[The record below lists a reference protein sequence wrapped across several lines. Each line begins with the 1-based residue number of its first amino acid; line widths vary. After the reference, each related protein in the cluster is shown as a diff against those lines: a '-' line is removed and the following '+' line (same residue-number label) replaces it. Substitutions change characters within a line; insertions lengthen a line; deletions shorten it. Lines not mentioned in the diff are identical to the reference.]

1 MLARALT
8 PPRATG
14 QLLQNDPSAGPPR
27 DRALRQELDTDMTS
41 QTPLLGKT
49 AVITGGA
56 RGIGRSIVERLAR
69 EGADIAICARTRAD
83 LDDVRAAVD
92 ALGRKCLAVET
103 DLSDQVSTKAFCD
116 AVLKTFGK
124 IDILVNNAGVY
135 LDLGTVA
142 ESDPDTWIKNVTI
155 NLHAPYLVT
164 RYLLEG
170 MNEGG
175 KIINFSSGKGLNPG
189 NDAASYHVAK
199 AGLHIFTGCLAN
211 ELWPR
216 KIDVN
221 NIIPGPVATTTFS
234 REDPANRSTPEAL
247 LEKYKA
253 EVPNGLPKW
262 ERVKHPDEVA
272 DLAFWLI
279 AMPIGGP
286 TGQTFSL
293 ARRPL

>member
-1 MLARALT
+1 MSD
-8 PPRATG
+8 
-14 QLLQNDPSAGPPR
+14 QH
-27 DRALRQELDTDMTS
+27 
-41 QTPLLGKT
+41 PLLGKT

-56 RGIGRSIVERLAR
+56 RGIGRSIAERFAR
-69 EGADIAICARTRAD
+69 EGAHIAICARTRKD
-83 LDDVRAAVD
+83 LDNTATAVE
-92 ALGRKCLAVET
+92 ALGRTCLAVEA
-103 DLSDQVSTKAFCD
+103 DLADHASTKAFCE
-116 AVLKTFGK
+116 AVLEKFGN

-135 LDLGTVA
+135 LDKGKIA
-142 ESDPDTWIKNVTI
+142 DSDPDIWIKNLTI

-170 MNEGG
+170 MNDSG
-175 KIINFSSGKGLNPG
+175 KIVNFSTGKALTPG
-189 NDAASYHVAK
+189 NDASSYHIAK
-199 AGLHIFTGCLAN
+199 AGLHMFTGCLAN

-221 NIIPGPVATTTFS
+221 NIVPGPTATTTFS
-234 REDPANRSTPEAL
+234 REDPAHRSTPEAL
-247 LEKYKA
+247 LEKYKV

-272 DLAFWLI
+272 DLALWLVS
-279 AMPIGGP
+279 MPTGGP

>member
-1 MLARALT
+1 
-8 PPRATG
+8 
-14 QLLQNDPSAGPPR
+14 
-27 DRALRQELDTDMTS
+27 MTYLS
-41 QTPLLGKT
+41 GKT

-56 RGIGRSIVERLAR
+56 RGIGRSIVERFAK
-69 EGADIAICARTRAD
+69 EGADIAICARTPKD
-83 LDDVRAAVD
+83 LDETCEAVG
-92 ALGRKCLAVET
+92 ALGRECLAVET
-103 DLSDQVSTKAFCD
+103 DLSDPVSTKAFCD
-116 AVLKTFGK
+116 AVLKTFGT

-135 LDLGTVA
+135 LDRGTVA
-142 ESDPDTWIKNVTI
+142 ESDPDTWIKNVVI

-164 RYLLEG
+164 RYLLDSI
-170 MNEGG
+170 NNGG
-175 KIINFSSGKGLNPG
+175 KIVNFSTGKALNPG
-189 NDAASYHVAK
+189 NDASSYHVAK

-221 NIIPGPVATTTFS
+221 NIVPGPVATTTFS
-234 REDPANRSTPEAL
+234 REDPANCSTPEQL
-247 LEKYKA
+247 LEKYKV

-272 DLAFWLI
+272 DLAYWLVS
-279 AMPIGGP
+279 MPEGGP